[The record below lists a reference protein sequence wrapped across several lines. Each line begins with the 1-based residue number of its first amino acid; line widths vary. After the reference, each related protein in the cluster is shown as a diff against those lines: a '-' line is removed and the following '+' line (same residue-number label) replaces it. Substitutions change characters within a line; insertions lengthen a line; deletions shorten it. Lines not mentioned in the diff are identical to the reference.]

1 MNNKTKAQMSKRVLI
16 VDDEAR
22 LRTILERVLN
32 ERGYAVKTAV
42 NGNDALRQMPS
53 FNPHLIIA
61 DVAMPEMDGFELCRN
76 VRADGRFGSVRFIFL
91 TAKDAR
97 EDEIEGLSLGADDY
111 ITKPF
116 DVDKLLARVDARL
129 RWLDNVKLGPSSDGS
144 LEGSLAGR
152 NLIDILQILELGQ
165 KTGSVSVTS
174 ENQEAIILISNGEV
188 VQATCGKKKG
198 KIAVF
203 TALAWPEGRFFFNPF
218 EEVQV
223 EERLKI
229 TPLLLEWAKVADEFE
244 KNKPISSGNIV
255 EDFIRYVRE
264 RENEGS

>member
-1 MNNKTKAQMSKRVLI
+1 MTKKNPIPKRVLI

-22 LRTILERVLN
+22 LRTILERVLR
-32 ERGYAVKTAV
+32 EKGYEVQTAV
-42 NGNDALRQMPS
+42 NGRDALKQIPS
-53 FNPHLIIA
+53 FNPHLVIA

-76 VRADGRFGSVRFIFL
+76 IRADGRFGSVRFIFL

-97 EDEIEGLSLGADDY
+97 EDEIEGLTIGADDY

-129 RWLDNVKLGPSSDGS
+129 RWLDSVKQGAPSEGN

-165 KTGSVSVTS
+165 KTGVLTASSQD
-174 ENQEAIILISNGEV
+174 QESIILISRGEV
-188 VQATCGKKKG
+188 VKAACGKKKG
-198 KIAVF
+198 KLAVF
-203 TALAWPEGRFFFNPF
+203 TALAWTDGRFTFNPCETVDA
-218 EEVQV
+218 EEK
-223 EERLKI
+223 LAI

-244 KNKPISSGNIV
+244 RFKKPSSGDIV
-255 EDFIRYVRE
+255 DDFIRYVRE
-264 RENEGS
+264 RESEGG